1 VAAPTSTASTSGART
16 AGSTREGPQVI
27 SGARAHC

>member
-16 AGSTREGPQVI
+16 DGITRAGPQVV
-27 SGARAHC
+27 SGARVHC